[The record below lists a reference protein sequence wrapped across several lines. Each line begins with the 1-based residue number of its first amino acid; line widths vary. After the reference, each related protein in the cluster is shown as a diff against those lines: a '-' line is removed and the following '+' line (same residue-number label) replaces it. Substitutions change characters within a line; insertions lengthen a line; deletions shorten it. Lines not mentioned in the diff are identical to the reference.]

1 MVEYNNADPQA
12 FCLQTRFSPQ
22 CAKSPYYVPLPK
34 AIAVQISV
42 FIDLFY
48 LFLTLCKLI
57 HRIWTSLGLVSFAS
71 HSVCASHHY
80 WYERRWFVLFHCC
93 TVFYSMYC
101 NNSFILCP
109 ERTYRLFQ
117 CGDIPFT
124 AILNISD
131 NLEGTHLYKHAGYI
145 PVVESLGHRVSTC
158 SSLSF
163 SQ

>member
-1 MVEYNNADPQA
+1 MLILKLFVFRDV
-12 FCLQTRFSPQ
+12 FFSQ
-22 CAKSPYYVPLPK
+22 CAKSPSYVPFPK

-42 FIDLFY
+42 FIDSFY

-57 HRIWTSLGLVSFAS
+57 HRIRTSLGLVSFAS

-93 TVFYSMYC
+93 TVFYNMYC

-117 CGDIPFT
+117 FADIPFT
-124 AILNISD
+124 TVLNISD
-131 NLEGTHLYKHAGYI
+131 NFEGTHLYVHAEYI
-145 PVVESLGHRVSTC
+145 QVVESLGHRVC
-158 SSLSF
+158 ICWSLSF
-163 SQ
+163 SH